1 MAGAPVAQ
9 QYAYG
14 QYGPHRVVNPQ
25 DPPRELSG
33 LAWGVYVS
41 LGVVAVLSLIR
52 IVTALNLHS
61 AVGEG
66 LGASVNIAD
75 KYHTYSNWAGIFGLA
90 VLVSAG
96 VFIAWFYR
104 AYKNLRRLG
113 VQSMRYGDG
122 WAIGA
127 WFIPFFNMVRP
138 KQIANDVWRG
148 SERGVDVGAQWH
160 QVEVPNLVHWWW
172 ALYLIQ
178 GAVVYTGQR
187 VASSGY
193 DKLTSL
199 GTFGGGL
206 SQIKTGTVIDIL
218 GEIIAIAAVVVAIKV
233 VSEITE
239 RLDAIRGDALAA
251 GPVAPPT
258 PMAAPPA
265 QGYPQPAAPAYPPP
279 PYPANPAPPPP
290 PPPASMPTPPPVE
303 PPPLVPT
310 PPPPVEATPPPP
322 PAMPAEQRIQ
332 CPECA
337 EWIQPQAN
345 VCRFCGHR
353 LQPTGQ

>member
-1 MAGAPVAQ
+1 MEMAGVPVAQ
-9 QYAYG
+9 QYGYV
-14 QYGPHRVVNPQ
+14 QYGPHRVINPE

-41 LGVVAVLSLIR
+41 LAVVAILSLVR
-52 IVTALNLHS
+52 IVTAVNLHS
-61 AVGEG
+61 AAGEG
-66 LGASVNIAD
+66 LGASLDIVD
-75 KYHTYSNWAGIFGLA
+75 KYHAYSTWVAIAGLA
-90 VLVSAG
+90 FLVSGG

-113 VQSMRYGDG
+113 VQNMRYGDG
-122 WAIGA
+122 WSIGA

-148 SERGVDVGAQWH
+148 SEPGVEVGTQWR

-172 ALYLIQ
+172 ALYLTQ
-178 GAVVYTGQR
+178 GVVAYVGQR
-187 VASSGY
+187 VAASGY
-193 DKLTSL
+193 NKLTA
-199 GTFGGGL
+199 FGSFDTGL

-218 GEIIAIAAVVVAIKV
+218 GEIIAIAAVVIAIRV

-239 RLDAIRGDALAA
+239 RLDSIRGGALAA
-251 GPVAPPT
+251 GPVAPP
-258 PMAAPPA
+258 APS
-265 QGYPQPAAPAYPPP
+265 YPQPAAPAYPPTS
-279 PYPANPAPPPP
+279 YPASAPPPP
-290 PPPASMPTPPPVE
+290 PPSPPAPPPIE

-310 PPPPVEATPPPP
+310 PTPP
-322 PAMPAEQRIQ
+322 PAMPTEQRIQ

-353 LQPTGQ
+353 LQPPGQ